1 MDAAAADT
9 LHPLVRKLESIA
21 PLSDEERHAIVG
33 LPMMVRNLKADQD
46 IVRDHDR
53 PSQCC
58 LILEGFACR
67 YKVIEGGKRQIF
79 SFHIPGDIPDLQS
92 IHLDIMDHS
101 LGTVV
106 ASKVAFIPHETVRA
120 FIRAHPRIGDF
131 FWRDTLIDAA
141 IFREWMAGLG
151 RREAYARIAHLFCE
165 LYTKFS
171 AVGLVNGHA
180 FGMPLTQAELGDAL
194 GLSTVHVNRTLQELR
209 HNGLIKTQGGRVT
222 IEDWDGLRAA
232 GEFDPTYL
240 HLQNPAPSAPG
251 GGAGTDERL
260 RLATR
265 LQLGSTTFAAFS
277 EGGNFSGSCALARVQ
292 SARPNKEAPWASTSF
307 TCGREAAA
315 SVPTITAST
324 CRMRRPLSRRRCSAR
339 AA

>member
-21 PLSDEERHAIVG
+21 PLSDEERHAIVA

-46 IVRDHDR
+46 IVRDQDR

-92 IHLDIMDHS
+92 LHLDIMDHS
-101 LGTVV
+101 LGTIV

-120 FIRAHPRIGDF
+120 FIRAHPRIGDV

-165 LYTKFS
+165 LYMKFS

-194 GLSTVHVNRTLQELR
+194 GLSTVHVNRTCRSCGTTGSSRRKAEKSSSR
-209 HNGLIKTQGGRVT
+209 IGTGSARRGNSTRPISTSRS
-222 IEDWDGLRAA
+222 RRR
-232 GEFDPTYL
+232 
-240 HLQNPAPSAPG
+240 APG
-251 GGAGTDERL
+251 RRRRNGRTPEVGNAV
-260 RLATR
+260 
-265 LQLGSTTFAAFS
+265 QLGPPFS
-277 EGGNFSGSCALARVQ
+277 A
-292 SARPNKEAPWASTSF
+292 SARPGGEELFRLVRVGARPKRASK
-307 TCGREAAA
+307 
-315 SVPTITAST
+315 
-324 CRMRRPLSRRRCSAR
+324 
-339 AA
+339 